1 MRQGNRFRCK
11 VILVLILAIGVL
23 LSQITVSTSMATT
36 GPDEEEGAVT
46 TGPTLSPETD
56 QTTEPTQP
64 PVPTYTPEPMQTAE
78 PVQSPEPTQTTEP
91 LQTLVPTQTP
101 RPVKTPYPKS
111 LTKVKGVRLLRY
123 ATGAVKVTWMKQKK
137 ARYYRVYY
145 SKNRSGNFRNAGI
158 TKNTHYLVK
167 KLKNNT
173 TYYFYVQACQKK
185 KESASDSAPST
196 KVHIKTKTYNR
207 KIVFAGDSI
216 CQGIE
221 YSGWAYP
228 YMKVPGKKKV
238 VAYRGLNTLTFHT
251 RRIFKGRTG
260 LQKLID
266 ENPYRVYMMLG
277 INEVHYRQ
285 SGDMIAEYKGMIQA
299 LRQSCPDT
307 DIVLC
312 AISPVTRAERA
323 RRSGYQRIPQ
333 FNKKLKKLAK
343 QMKVRYF
350 DYTWFLEDSGG
361 YLRLSYAERDGYH
374 WRMPVYKTFAK
385 VVTEYDRSLDQ

>member
-1 MRQGNRFRCK
+1 MRQGNRFRYK

-23 LSQITVSTSMATT
+23 LSQITVGTSMAKT
-36 GPDEEEGAVT
+36 GSDEEEGAVT
-46 TGPTLSPETD
+46 TGPTLSPEPD
-56 QTTEPTQP
+56 QDTEPTQP

-78 PVQSPEPTQTTEP
+78 PVQSPEPFQTP
-91 LQTLVPTQTP
+91 VLTQTP
-101 RPVKTPYPKS
+101 KPVKTPYPKS
-111 LTKVKGVRLLRY
+111 LTKVKGVKLLRY

-145 SKNRSGNFRNAGI
+145 SKNKSGNFRNAGI

-173 TYYFYVQACQKK
+173 TYYFYVQACQNK
-185 KESASDSAPST
+185 KESATDSAPST
-196 KVHIKTKTYNR
+196 KVHIKTKTYSR

-228 YMKVPGKKKV
+228 YMKIPGKKKV

-260 LQKLID
+260 LQKLIA

-277 INEVHYRQ
+277 MNEVHYRKT
-285 SGDMIAEYKGMIQA
+285 SDMIAEYKGMIKA
-299 LRQSCPDT
+299 IHQSCPNT

-312 AISPVTRAERA
+312 AISPVTRAERE
-323 RRSGYQRIPQ
+323 RNSGFCQISL

-350 DYTWFLEDSGG
+350 DYTGFLKDSGG